1 MIRSRH
7 KPVARTATPSSPESA
22 VLKNTSILAW
32 IGSLV
37 GVISTVLLLLGYG
50 AALSAESA
58 FGMPHS
64 ALFQGANE
72 LLDLGGMALGTW
84 MVHALELLQ
93 SLRFFLEYLSR
104 VGQLVQVLILGVAVP
119 AVLWA
124 LQRLFGIYGKGW
136 WRTGTR
142 RLSAAKGKGMAAAV
156 LAVAAMA
163 LSPLLALVL
172 VAAVGAAIAVIP
184 VFGMI
189 AGESHLARWVIGPKQ
204 CAWLVDRDD
213 RLKRIEAIKNG
224 TAKRNEGPPVVQC
237 VRLLRDGKEVGRGRV
252 AFATSSAVILYNSK
266 TGSVKRLPIDDVI
279 SKSSPTSDPPSLRSA
294 SPSTGAARRA
304 R

>member
-124 LQRLFGIYGKGW
+124 LQRLFGIDAKGW
-136 WRTGTR
+136 LRTGTGK
-142 RLSAAKGKGMAAAV
+142 LSSAKGKGMAAAV
-156 LAVAAMA
+156 LAVAAMT

-172 VAAVGAAIAVIP
+172 VAAVGAAIAAIP

-189 AGESHLARWVIGPKQ
+189 AGESHLARWVIGPEK
-204 CAWLVDRDD
+204 CAWLVDRDN

-237 VRLLRDGKEVGRGRV
+237 VRLLRDGEEVGRGRV
-252 AFATSSAVILYNSK
+252 AFATSSAVVLYNSK
-266 TGSVKRLPIDDVI
+266 TGSVKRLPIDDVDI
-279 SKSSPTSDPPSLRSA
+279 EVIADE
-294 SPSTGAARRA
+294 
-304 R
+304 